1 MLVSTYM
8 QGGQMDIVNTKDKI
22 VKAAYDCFSEKGY
35 NATTTKEIAKT
46 AGVSEVTLF
55 RYFSTK
61 SDIFKEMLKRYSF
74 LPVLYE
80 IKIESD
86 GIDLQNTLKIIALK
100 FYNTLLERKNFV
112 KIMLSEINQYSE
124 EIIDIYRNFIEELD
138 SMLISILKAK
148 SYDFK
153 LKNLDL
159 KVTARGFIGMV
170 YSFFLTNEIFLQKK
184 VDDNELNDV
193 IDAFVEIFLNGIKE

>member
-1 MLVSTYM
+1 
-8 QGGQMDIVNTKDKI
+8 MDISSTKDKI

-74 LPVLYE
+74 LPVLYK

-86 GIDLQNTLKIIALK
+86 GIDLQDTLKLIAVK
-100 FYNTLLERKNFV
+100 FYNTLLERKQFV
-112 KIMLSEINQYSE
+112 RIMLSEINHYSE
-124 EIIDIYRNFIEELD
+124 EIIDIYSNFREELD
-138 SMLISILKAK
+138 SMLISIFESKICDL
-148 SYDFK
+148 K
-153 LKNLDL
+153 LKNFDL
-159 KVTARGFIGMV
+159 KVASMGFIGMI
-170 YSFFLTNEIFLQKK
+170 YSFFLTNEIFLKKK
-184 VDDNELNDV
+184 VDDIELNNV
-193 IDAFVEIFLNGIKE
+193 INAFVDIFLNGIKK

>member
-1 MLVSTYM
+1 
-8 QGGQMDIVNTKDKI
+8 MDISNTKDKI

-74 LPVLYE
+74 LPVLYK

-86 GIDLQNTLKIIALK
+86 GIDLQDTLKLIAVK
-100 FYNTLLERKNFV
+100 FYNTLLERKQFV
-112 KIMLSEINQYSE
+112 RIMLSEINHYSE
-124 EIIDIYRNFIEELD
+124 EIIDIYSNFREELD
-138 SMLISILKAK
+138 SMLISIFESKICDL
-148 SYDFK
+148 K
-153 LKNLDL
+153 LKNFDL
-159 KVTARGFIGMV
+159 KVASMGFIGMI
-170 YSFFLTNEIFLQKK
+170 YSFFLTNEIFLKKK
-184 VDDNELNDV
+184 VDDIELNNV
-193 IDAFVEIFLNGIKE
+193 INAFVDIFLNGIKK